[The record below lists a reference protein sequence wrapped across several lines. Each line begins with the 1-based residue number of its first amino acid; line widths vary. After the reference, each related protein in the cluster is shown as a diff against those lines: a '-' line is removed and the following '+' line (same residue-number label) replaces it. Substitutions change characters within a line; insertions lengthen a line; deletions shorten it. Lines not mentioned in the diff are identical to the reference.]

1 MPRTTAE
8 RVAKIL
14 EVDSD
19 IDLAP
24 FIEVANELVTEC
36 CGELGYTENR
46 LTLIEDWLAAHFYA
60 QRDPRLQSE
69 GLGSLVSTFEGRTDL
84 GLNNTRFGQ
93 QAMRL
98 DTQGGLA
105 ALEDIAKNPIAKNGF
120 GMFWL
125 GSNPHP
131 DEGSNL

>member
-8 RVAKIL
+8 RIAKL
-14 EVDSD
+14 LKVKPGLDM
-19 IDLAP
+19 AP

-60 QRDPRLQSE
+60 QRDPRVQSE
-69 GLGSLVSTFEGRTDL
+69 GIGSLNSTFEGRTDL

-93 QAMRL
+93 QALRL
-98 DTQGGLA
+98 DTKGGLA
-105 ALEDIAKNPIAKNGF
+105 TLEDVAKNPVTKNAF

-125 GSNPHP
+125 GTNPV
-131 DEGSNL
+131 DEGSNFP